1 MLIEVDVDGNRTLL
15 NLDNMQAAT
24 ESGDST
30 DIYTQSG
37 VISINM
43 RYDDFTEF
51 LASTDIGITNRN
63 NNGGCNN

>member
-15 NLDNMQAAT
+15 NMDNVQAIT

-37 VISINM
+37 MISVNM
-43 RYDDFTEF
+43 RYDDFAEF
-51 LASTDIGITNRN
+51 LSSTDIEIG
-63 NNGGCNN
+63 NNGNDNGNS